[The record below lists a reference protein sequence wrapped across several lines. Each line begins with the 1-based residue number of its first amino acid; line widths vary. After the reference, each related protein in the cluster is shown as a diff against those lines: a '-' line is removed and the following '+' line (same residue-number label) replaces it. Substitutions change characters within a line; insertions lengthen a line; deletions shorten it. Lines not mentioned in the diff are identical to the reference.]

1 MKYSLPIKISAA
13 LLSIVSCLICAAG
26 LYTSV
31 WFADK
36 GFYRQGGWN
45 YYESYDCTNLVYSY
59 ADTVGWSYYPES
71 QGNGNEWMIKDYQ
84 QMFDPQNTN
93 FRFELY
99 DRKGELWP
107 ESTYQGEEYGFHE
120 TCQYELYN
128 SEYYKPSYITVEVYV
143 IEPLT
148 ANDEFSSRA
157 VLMEKLYESREEML
171 AITAISGGVTLM
183 LLIYLI
189 CAAGR
194 KKGEASVVVGGLHR
208 VPFDLLSALVLV
220 LDAIILAIAANFGWT
235 TVELGVGFCFGVTML
250 YGLNLFYVMSF
261 AIRCKAHTLWHSF
274 LVYRVFRW
282 IKEKW
287 LLLYRNMSFLW
298 KSLVVVFGFAFV
310 TLLVGSFCILV
321 YDTAFVIFFWIY
333 MTIASF
339 ALLVLAIGF
348 QLQYRRIQEGIRHIV
363 SGDPAARIDVSGM
376 YGDMREQAEN
386 LNRINA
392 SVQTAVEKQLKSERL
407 KTELITNVSHDIKTP
422 LTSIVNYVDLLKKQ
436 EVQDETAKEYIEVLD
451 RQSIRLK
458 KLIEDLLEASKASTG
473 NINVNLVPLD
483 SVELVKQVA
492 GEYTDRLQAKKLELV
507 VSLPQREVPVL
518 ADGQL
523 LWRVFDNLLSNAQK
537 YSQPGTR
544 VYLDLQ
550 EASGQIVVTF
560 RNISAYSLNIS
571 GEELMERFVRGD
583 SSRHTE
589 GSGLGLSIAR
599 SLIELMHGHFGIV
612 IDGDLFKAQVMLNSL
627 TNSSKNEK
635 NCQGVVE
642 NP

>member
-1 MKYSLPIKISAA
+1 MRYSLPIKIGAA
-13 LLSIVSCLICAAG
+13 VLSIVSCLLCAAG

-31 WFADK
+31 YFADQ

-45 YYESYDCTNLVYSY
+45 YYESYDCINQVYSY
-59 ADTVGWSYYPES
+59 ADTVGWSFYPES
-71 QGNGNEWMIKDYQ
+71 QGDRSEWMIKDYQ
-84 QMFDPQNTN
+84 QMLDPQNTN
-93 FRFELY
+93 FRFELL
-99 DRKGELWP
+99 DRKGNRWS

-120 TCQYELYN
+120 TFQYELYN
-128 SEYYKPSYITVEVYV
+128 SEYYTPSYITVEAYV
-143 IEPLT
+143 VDPLT
-148 ANDEFSSRA
+148 ADDGFSSRA
-157 VLMEKLYESREEML
+157 SLLNKLYENREEIP
-171 AITAISGGVTLM
+171 AITAISGIVTL
-183 LLIYLI
+183 LLFIYLI

-194 KKGEASVVVGGLHR
+194 KKDEAAVVVGGLHR
-208 VPFDLLSALVLV
+208 VPFDLLSAVVLV

-235 TVELGVGFCFGVTML
+235 TVETGIGVCFGATTL
-250 YGLNLFYVMSF
+250 YGLNLFYVMSL
-261 AIRCKAHTLWHSF
+261 AIRCKAHTLWRSF
-274 LVYRVFRW
+274 LIYRIFRW

-287 LLLYRNMSFLW
+287 LVLYRNMSFLW
-298 KSLVVVFGFAFV
+298 KSVVVISGFALI

-321 YDTAFVIFFWIY
+321 YDTAFVIFFWFY
-333 MTIASF
+333 MAIASL
-339 ALLVLAIGF
+339 ALLALAVVF
-348 QLQYRRIQEGIRHIV
+348 QLQYRRIQDGIRRIV
-363 SGDPAARIDVSGM
+363 SGDPAARIDTNGL
-376 YGDMREQAEN
+376 YGDMKEQAEN
-386 LNRINA
+386 LNRIHA

-436 EVQDETAKEYIEVLD
+436 DVQDETAQEYIEVLD
-451 RQSIRLK
+451 RQSTRLK
-458 KLIEDLLEASKASTG
+458 KLIEDLMEASKASTG
-473 NINVNLVPLD
+473 NINVNLAPLD

-492 GEYTDRLQAKKLELV
+492 GEYVDRLRDKGLELM

-550 EASGQIVVTF
+550 EAGGQVVVTF

-571 GEELMERFVRGD
+571 GDELMERFVRGD

-599 SLIELMHGHFGIV
+599 SLIELMNGHFGIV
-612 IDGDLFKAQVMLNSL
+612 IDGDLFKAQVMLSHLPELSN
-627 TNSSKNEK
+627 TEK
-635 NCQGVVE
+635 NCQG
-642 NP
+642 